1 LPHIIVKAFPGRTDE
16 QKARLAEAVA
26 RSVIDIFGSSDSSI
40 SVAFEDVPQE
50 RWKEAVYDKDIAGGG
65 VQLVKAP
72 GYTM

>member
-1 LPHIIVKAFPGRTDE
+1 MPHIVIKAYPGKTDE

-26 RSVIDIFGSSDSSI
+26 RSVMDILGSSEASI

-50 RWKEAVYDKDIAGGG
+50 RWKDVYDSEIAGGSA
-65 VQLVKAP
+65 QLLKPP